1 MITLPSPSP
10 GARPF
15 RVVVI
20 DDSPDIALYTQAVLQ
35 ARGGCEVVALTD
47 PGQALSTVRSFDP
60 DVVVTDIEMPGVD
73 GLALMA
79 SLREERPG
87 LPVVVMTA
95 HISVEYA
102 VSALRGQADEF
113 LTKPVD
119 PDHLLA
125 VVLHL
130 AEASRARK
138 SKDRGLVVLAIGA
151 HPDDV
156 ELGVGATL
164 AAHRAAGD
172 SIVILTLSR
181 GARGGDVDSRQ
192 SESMAAAEMLG
203 ARLFL
208 EDLQDTQI
216 SRSDDALTIIERVVH
231 EVSPT
236 IVYTHTSHDRHQDHR
251 AVHEATMIATRSTPV
266 VACYQSPSSTIDF
279 RPTRFVAVDG
289 YTDTK
294 LRLLECY
301 GSQTGI
307 RRYLEPDFVLATSR
321 YWSRFGASENAEP
334 LEIIRDASALGVS
347 SSHVPEHVDRL
358 MARKETR

>member
-1 MITLPSPSP
+1 MPTPTSPP
-10 GARPF
+10 DGADPY

-20 DDSPDIALYTQAVLQ
+20 DDSPEILLYLQAVLQ
-35 ARGGCEVVALTD
+35 TRGRCEVMALTD
-47 PGQALSTVRSFDP
+47 PALAQSAVESFQP

-79 SLREERPG
+79 GLRQDRPE

-95 HISVEYA
+95 HVSVEYA

-113 LTKPVD
+113 LTKPIE
-119 PDHLLA
+119 PEHLLS
-125 VVLHL
+125 VVLRL
-130 AEASRARK
+130 AEAARARK
-138 SKDRGLVVLAIGA
+138 KKGNGLVVLAIGA

-164 AAHRAAGD
+164 AAHRGAGD
-172 SIVILTLSR
+172 TVVILTLSR
-181 GARGGDVDSRQ
+181 GGRGGDTGSRQ
-192 SESMAAAEMLG
+192 FESMAAAEMLG

-216 SRSDDALTIIERVVH
+216 SRSDDALVIIERVVA

-236 IVYTHTSHDRHQDHR
+236 VVYTHTSHDRHQDHR

-279 RPTRFVAVDG
+279 RPNRFVAVDG
-289 YTDTK
+289 YTDMK

-301 GSQTGI
+301 GSQTSI
-307 RRYLEPDFVLATSR
+307 RRYLEPDFVLATAR
-321 YWSRFGASENAEP
+321 YWSRFGTGANAEP
-334 LEIIRDASALGVS
+334 LEIIRDASALNVAGTS
-347 SSHVPEHVDRL
+347 AHEHVDR
-358 MARKETR
+358 AAIPKERL

>member
-1 MITLPSPSP
+1 MTSSNSPPP
-10 GARPF
+10 GARPI

-35 ARGGCEVVALTD
+35 TRGGCEVMALTD
-47 PGQALSTVRSFDP
+47 PELALSAVKSFDP

-79 SLREERPG
+79 SLREIRPG

-95 HISVEYA
+95 HVSVEYA

-119 PDHLLA
+119 PDQLLS

-130 AEASRARK
+130 AETVRARR
-138 SKDRGLVVLAIGA
+138 SKGSGLVVLAVGA

-172 SIVILTLSR
+172 RIVILTLSR
-181 GARGGDVDSRQ
+181 GGRGGDMDSRQ
-192 SESMAAAEMLG
+192 GESMAAAEMLG

-208 EDLQDTQI
+208 EDLHDTQI
-216 SRSDDALTIIERVVH
+216 ARSDDALTIIERVVN
-231 EVSPT
+231 EVKPST
-236 IVYTHTSHDRHQDHR
+236 VYTHTSHDRHQDHR
-251 AVHEATMIATRSTPV
+251 AVHEATMVATRSTPV

-289 YTDTK
+289 YTDIK

-321 YWSRFGASENAEP
+321 YWSRFGASDHAEP
-334 LEIIRDASALGVS
+334 LEIIRDASALRASV
-347 SSHVPEHVDRL
+347 SHVPEYVDRP
-358 MARKETR
+358 ASHQETQ

>member
-1 MITLPSPSP
+1 MISPDSP
-10 GARPF
+10 LQGARPF
-15 RVVVI
+15 RVIVI

-35 ARGGCEVVALTD
+35 SRGGCEVVALTD
-47 PGQALSTVRSFDP
+47 PDEALSTVRAFDP

-95 HISVEYA
+95 HVSVEYA

-119 PDHLLA
+119 PDKLLS

-130 AEASRARK
+130 AEAARARK
-138 SKDRGLVVLAIGA
+138 SKGSGLVVLAVGA

-181 GARGGDVDSRQ
+181 GGRGGDMDSRQ
-192 SESMAAAEMLG
+192 DESMAAAEMLG

-208 EDLQDTQI
+208 EDLHDTQI
-216 SRSDDALTIIERVVH
+216 ARSDDVLMIIERVVN
-231 EVSPT
+231 EVKPST
-236 IVYTHTSHDRHQDHR
+236 VYTHTSHDRHQDHR
-251 AVHEATMIATRSTPV
+251 AVHEATMVATRSTPV

-279 RPTRFVAVDG
+279 RPNRFVAVDG

-321 YWSRFGASENAEP
+321 YWSRFGGSDNAEP
-334 LEIIRDASALGVS
+334 LEIIRDASALSTTG
-347 SSHVPEHVDRL
+347 SHAPEYVDRL
-358 MARKETR
+358 TTIKEKK